1 MYTVGGREIEFVAS
15 EALFLQIAR
24 ICLETNLKA
33 TEVGNVL
40 SQTEVAPAHL
50 AGHFRWQHLQLV
62 VTGSQLLSKFNE
74 LSLVGRAGEDAD
86 GVETLAAF
94 ISHFSFS

>member
-24 ICLETNLKA
+24 ICLEANLKA

-50 AGHFRWQHLQLV
+50 AGHFRWQHLQLDLASSAGLV
-62 VTGSQLLSKFNE
+62 KMLMGSPSLLKSSKKVRKP
-74 LSLVGRAGEDAD
+74 LH
-86 GVETLAAF
+86 
-94 ISHFSFS
+94 ISPHEVFVP